1 MGQQASYMVLHNYA
15 FFVDYEMIFQHL
27 EAVRGS
33 NEVKKLFVVDITKE
47 ANKFKKKKLVQMLE
61 DWRTNLKL
69 ATPKAPPTLSMD
81 GDVAMN
87 SHGSVTHKKKQ
98 SSSKR

>member
-1 MGQQASYMVLHNYA
+1 MQDYNSCDMA
-15 FFVDYEMIFQHL
+15 FHSDYEVIFQHL

-47 ANKFKKKKLVQMLE
+47 ANKFKKKKLVQLLE

-69 ATPKAPPTLSMD
+69 APVKAPPSLGTV
-81 GDVAMN
+81 GEMN
-87 SHGSVTHKKKQ
+87 SHGGLKKKLP
-98 SSSKR
+98 SGKR

>member
-1 MGQQASYMVLHNYA
+1 M
-15 FFVDYEMIFQHL
+15 

-69 ATPKAPPTLSMD
+69 APPKAPPTLGMD

-87 SHGSVTHKKKQ
+87 SHGGGTHKKKQ
-98 SSSKR
+98 PSAKR